1 MSTAQEF
8 LSGRLTSISVNTKNL
23 KKKKGNGFLR
33 CPILTERCKKME
45 YKINPMAFAGIFPV
59 PNTLVDDN
67 IRLASVVQLK
77 VLLYMLRHNGEA
89 DLCSE
94 KISEAL
100 SIDKDDVNDAM
111 IFWNERGLLV
121 KDGQQVKA
129 PVTAETYAE
138 KEDKGGIPEPKPEP
152 KKVADIPISRP
163 THEQIA
169 VRLKESEEIAALFQ
183 EAQTALG
190 KTVGYDGQSVLLMM
204 HDSYG
209 LPVEVILMAIE
220 YAVSQKKTSYTS
232 ISRIGKRWSEL
243 EIDTLEGAMEYIE
256 EHNIVDETWNKLR
269 SMTEITN
276 RNPTEKQ
283 RKYLTAWVK
292 EYGYNEEI
300 IYYAY
305 EECIDRTGKMS
316 MPYMDKIIRTWHEKG
331 VKTVSDIQNERIKWE
346 AEKEKRFAPKGK
358 KEEKKKSDASYD
370 IDAYMEKALN
380 LNYVKNGGDNNG
392 I

>member
-1 MSTAQEF
+1 MEF
-8 LSGRLTSISVNTKNL
+8 R
-23 KKKKGNGFLR
+23 
-33 CPILTERCKKME
+33 
-45 YKINPMAFAGIFPV
+45 INPMVFAGIFPV

-77 VLLYMLRHNGEA
+77 VILYMLRHNGEA
-89 DLCSE
+89 DLSSE
-94 KISEAL
+94 KISAAL
-100 SIDKDDVNDAM
+100 CIDKDDVTDAM
-111 IFWNERGLLV
+111 IFWSERGVLV
-121 KDGQQVKA
+121 RDGQEVNV
-129 PVTAETYAE
+129 PVTAESMKKKQEE
-138 KEDKGGIPEPKPEP
+138 KETPEPETEA

-169 VRLKESEEIAALFQ
+169 ARLKESQELAALFQ

-209 LPVEVILMAIE
+209 LPPEVILMAIE
-220 YAVSQKKTSYTS
+220 YAVTQKKTSYS
-232 ISRIGKRWSEL
+232 NISRIGKRWSEL

-256 EHNIVDETWNKLR
+256 EHNVVDETWQKLR
-269 SMTEITN
+269 KLTEITN

-305 EECIDRTGKMS
+305 EESIDRTGKMS
-316 MPYMDKIIRTWHEKG
+316 MPYMDKIIRSWHKKG

-346 AEKEKRFAPKGK
+346 NEQKKRFSSKDKKGGK
-358 KEEKKKSDASYD
+358 KESDASYD
-370 IDAYMEKALN
+370 IDEYMKRSLN
-380 LNYVKNGGDNNG
+380 LTYPGKSEGEV
-392 I
+392 

>member
-1 MSTAQEF
+1 
-8 LSGRLTSISVNTKNL
+8 
-23 KKKKGNGFLR
+23 
-33 CPILTERCKKME
+33 ME
-45 YKINPMAFAGIFPV
+45 YKINPMAFTGIFPV
-59 PNTLVDDN
+59 PNALVDDN

-94 KISEAL
+94 RISDAL
-100 SIDKDDVNDAM
+100 SVDKDDVNDAM
-111 IFWNERGLLV
+111 IFWNERGILL
-121 KDGQQVKA
+121 KDGEVKA
-129 PVTAETYAE
+129 PVTAESFAKN
-138 KEDKGGIPEPKPEP
+138 KEPEETSEPEVRT
-152 KKVADIPISRP
+152 KKVTDIPISRP
-163 THEQIA
+163 TYDQIA
-169 VRLKESEEIAALFQ
+169 ARLKESEEIAALFQ

-209 LPVEVILMAIE
+209 LPTEVILMAIE
-220 YAVSQKKTSYTS
+220 YAVSQKKTSYTA

-256 EHNIVDETWNKLR
+256 EHNIVDETWEKLR
-269 SMTEITN
+269 SLTEITN

-305 EECIDRTGKMS
+305 EESIDRTGKMS
-316 MPYMDKIIRTWHEKG
+316 MPYMDKIIRSWHEKG
-331 VKTVSDIQNERIKWE
+331 VKNVSDIQNERIKWE
-346 AEKEKRFAPKGK
+346 AEKEKKYASKD
-358 KEEKKKSDASYD
+358 KETEKKKSDASYD
-370 IDAYMEKALN
+370 IDAYMQKAFN
-380 LNYVKNGGDNNG
+380 LTYTKNGGDNNG